1 MMITPEIRH
10 AIKCLQEEK
19 ALTSDGL
26 AKLVGVAQSSAN
38 SWRNGQAK
46 SIRPAQWAKLKPH
59 LDPYLQKDTP
69 APTQRPNPKVES
81 NAEFIAEPLPTYPV
95 ISLAAAAS
103 HNVAIIP
110 IADFVEEEALER
122 VPFPFGRKGD
132 FAIKVAGDS
141 MLPWYPEGTY
151 LLVRPSAR
159 PRTGDRVVLVLGDG
173 SVMFKI
179 FLERPN
185 SFVFVSVN
193 ECDGCVIKVRK
204 DDHAA
209 VRAVYKVIQSMRKE
223 EDLDK
228 AMQESGKHHF
238 WEMLLDED
246 KDEENGLR
254 PKKGEQ

>member
-1 MMITPEIRH
+1 MDITAEIR
-10 AIKCLQEEK
+10 A
-19 ALTSDGL
+19 ALCRFMEGKSGKEVGNL
-26 AKLVGVAQSSAN
+26 IGVAHSTVN
-38 SWRNGQAK
+38 NWKNGKRNK
-46 SIRPAQWAKLKPH
+46 IRPAHWAKLKPY
-59 LDPYLQKDTP
+59 LDPYLPKDTP
-69 APTQRPNPKVES
+69 TPTQRPNPKVES
-81 NAEFIAEPLPTYPV
+81 NAEFITEPLPTYPV

-159 PRTGDRVVLVLGDG
+159 PRTGDRVVLILGDG
-173 SVMFKI
+173 SVLFKI

-185 SFVFVSVN
+185 SYVFVSVN

-209 VRAVYKVIQSMRKE
+209 VRAVYKVISSLRNEEALDAAMKE
-223 EDLDK
+223 N
-228 AMQESGKHHF
+228 GKHHF
-238 WEMLLDED
+238 WEKYLED
-246 KDEENGLR
+246 NSQNGSE
-254 PKKGEQ
+254 GT